1 MKFKHQEDM
10 ELFFKLHPVLMVI
23 LTDMYSYC
31 YDNNME
37 FVITD
42 TISTIEEDRKLKRV
56 SSTHRTHRAADIRI
70 KNWDNLELKDFQNH
84 FNQKYKDFAS
94 VNSSGEPR
102 LVVIHDAGYGSHG
115 HIQIHSRYK
124 L

>member
-1 MKFKHQEDM
+1 MKFKHKEDM

-31 YDNNME
+31 YENKME

-42 TISTIEEDRKLKRV
+42 TISTIEEDRRLNRV
-56 SSTHRTHRAADIRI
+56 SSTHRTHRAADLRIR
-70 KNWDNLELKDFQNH
+70 NWNNLEIKDFQNH

-94 VNSSGEPR
+94 LNSDLKPS
-102 LVVIHDAGYGSHG
+102 LVVIHDSGWGTHAHV
-115 HIQIHSRYK
+115 QIHSRYK